1 MSHNTVLAV
10 TFRDMVL
17 FFDQAE
23 AIGLDS
29 PSLDILICSCF
40 KPAETILFVQWSRK
54 LETGHLLK
62 FPVNCPDGEL
72 AQFFCNKGCHGSC
85 SPQVPANLYPSIS
98 WNRREQQSSAMATIN
113 KVRGL
118 SPHDGCPYPFDT
130 YSTEQLVGS
139 SMRRMRV
146 S

>member
-1 MSHNTVLAV
+1 
-10 TFRDMVL
+10 MVL

-72 AQFFCNKGCHGSC
+72 AQFLQQRLPWKLQPPSSSQPLSIHLVEQKRTAELGHGNNK
-85 SPQVPANLYPSIS
+85 Q
-98 WNRREQQSSAMATIN
+98 R
-113 KVRGL
+113 VRDL
-118 SPHDGCPYPFDT
+118 PT
-130 YSTEQLVGS
+130 
-139 SMRRMRV
+139 
-146 S
+146 